1 MNKQELKKVLKP
13 LIKECVKEVMFEQGV
28 LSGLISE
35 VVQGLNVTT
44 PPSLVNAPPKAGPV
58 QPPRINED
66 RQKML
71 DVIGKGAY
79 GGVDLFEGTTPIT
92 ERGEVGPSPAGG
104 TTKGPMANIDPHDPG
119 VDIGGIMRL
128 AGGPWKQLG

>member
-1 MNKQELKKVLKP
+1 VNKQELKKVLKP

-35 VVQGLNVTT
+35 VVQGLNVTPSSLVKET
-44 PPSLVNAPPKAGPV
+44 PPGGPSR
-58 QPPRINED
+58 PPRISED
-66 RQKML
+66 RQKVL
-71 DVIGKGAY
+71 DAIGKGAY
-79 GGVDLFEGTTPIT
+79 GGVNLFEGTTPLA
-92 ERGEVGPSPAGG
+92 ERGDPGPPGTGG
-104 TTKGPMANIDPHDPG
+104 TTEGPMADIDPQDPG

>member
-35 VVQGLNVTT
+35 VVQGLNVASPSLVKTT
-44 PPSLVNAPPKAGPV
+44 PPAGPL
-58 QPPRINED
+58 QSPRINED
-66 RQKML
+66 RQKVL
-71 DVIGKGAY
+71 DAIGKGAY

-92 ERGEVGPSPAGG
+92 GGGETGPSSAGG
-104 TTKGPMANIDPHDPG
+104 TTKGPMADIDPHDPG

>member
-1 MNKQELKKVLKP
+1 VNKQELKKVLKP

-35 VVQGLNVTT
+35 VVQGLSVT
-44 PPSLVNAPPKAGPV
+44 PSSLVKEAPQAVPL
-58 QPPRINED
+58 QHPRVNGN
-66 RQKML
+66 RQKVL
-71 DVIGKGAY
+71 DAIGKTAY
-79 GGVDLFEGTTPIT
+79 GGVNLFEGTTPIT
-92 ERGEVGPSPAGG
+92 EGGGPSPSGTDG
-104 TTKGPMANIDPHDPG
+104 TTKGPMADIDPRDPG